1 MKSNRQASMNA
12 LLRSSERGVGLLIAM
27 SVMVVVLAIGAMLMF
42 LASSESSS
50 VGRQRV
56 STSLTYAA
64 QAGLEEARSRLL
76 TYNPQSFTNSG
87 APLPALLNQVVY
99 IVNPAAG
106 ETVNPTDLSST
117 NAYADNEYQ
126 SEFGVPVTA
135 ATVAPFVPSIQSNL
149 TAAPPIAFK
158 WVRVTLKTEQSGHVD
173 INRDSGYDSTTP
185 IYYDGK
191 RQNLT
196 HSGGPVY
203 TLTAFAAVPFGRPRI
218 LQLEV
223 MGAPGGFDYA
233 IAANNDCQLTA
244 AGATYNVSGNVYC
257 GNQMQLN
264 GAFTLAK
271 GNLDSNGKISGT
283 GSIGMTGSG
292 QQVDASQ
299 INVQVTGGATGSS
312 MPPPTVPVPD
322 VTTIGPTVIA
332 SSPLGTCVNGNPVID
347 LGNTTPPQ
355 VLQFTGGS
363 ITTACGT
370 TLNPMNIPA
379 NVTFTGQGTLW
390 FSGMTSGTV
399 TFNNNFGT
407 ATQPLNINIV
417 CFPATP
423 NPSANVE
430 LEFRGQVTNITG
442 LLYSQGH
449 VENEG
454 PTGQGQSSSSGNSA
468 CGTYLFNVSGS
479 IIAGGTGTGNNG
491 AGTFETEHCSTV
503 SVTYNPTAFSTNP
516 PPGFNGVW
524 SQGLASTAVLNWHDV
539 QY

>member
-1 MKSNRQASMNA
+1 MKSKRLASSNP

-50 VGRQRV
+50 VGRQRA

-64 QAGLEEARSRLL
+64 QAGLEEARSRML
-76 TYNPQSFTNSG
+76 TYNPQSFSNSSP
-87 APLPALLNQVVY
+87 AVQLPALLNQVVY
-99 IVNPAAG
+99 IVNPAPG
-106 ETVNPTDLSST
+106 ESVNPTNLSSS
-117 NAYADNEYQ
+117 NPYADNEYQ
-126 SEFGVPVTA
+126 SEFQVPVTA
-135 ATVAPFVPSIQSNL
+135 ATVAPFVPSIQNNL

-158 WVRVTLKTEQSGHVD
+158 WVRITLKTEQSAHVD
-173 INRDSGYDSTTP
+173 INRDSVYDSTTP

-244 AGATYNVSGNVYC
+244 TGATYNVSGNVYC

-271 GNLDSNGKISGT
+271 GNLDSNGKISGS

-299 INVQVTGGATGSS
+299 ISVQVTGGATGSS
-312 MPPPTVPVPD
+312 MPAPTVPVPD

-347 LGNTTPPQ
+347 LGSTTPPK

-390 FSGMTSGTV
+390 FSGMTSGTI
-399 TFNNNFGT
+399 TFHNNFGT

-417 CFPATP
+417 AFPATP
-423 NPSANVE
+423 NSSANVE
-430 LEFRGQVTNITG
+430 LEFRGQITNLTG

-454 PTGQGQSSSSGNSA
+454 PTGDGGSSSSSA
-468 CGTYLFNVSGS
+468 CGSYLFNVSGS

-524 SQGLASTAVLNWHDV
+524 SQGLVSTSVLNWHDV

>member
-1 MKSNRQASMNA
+1 MKSNRRTSKEPFFW
-12 LLRSSERGVGLLIAM
+12 SSERGVGLLIAM

-50 VGRQRV
+50 VGRQRA

-64 QAGLEEARSRLL
+64 QAGLEEARSRML
-76 TYNPQSFTNSG
+76 TYNPQSFSNSSP
-87 APLPALLNQVVY
+87 AVQLPTLVRQVVY
-99 IVNPAAG
+99 IVNPAPG
-106 ETVNPTDLSST
+106 ESVNPTNLSSS
-117 NAYADNEYQ
+117 NPYADNEYQ
-126 SEFGVPVTA
+126 SEFQVPVTA
-135 ATVAPFVPSIQSNL
+135 ATVAPLVPSIQSNL
-149 TAAPPIAFK
+149 GAAPPIAFK
-158 WVRVTLKTEQSGHVD
+158 WVRITLKTEQSAHVD
-173 INRDSGYDSTTP
+173 INRDSVYDSTTP

-196 HSGGPVY
+196 RTGGPVY

-244 AGATYNVSGNVYC
+244 TGATYNVSGNVYC

-271 GNLDSNGKISGT
+271 GNLDSNGKISGS

-299 INVQVTGGATGSS
+299 ISVPVTGGATGSS
-312 MPPPTVPVPD
+312 MPAPTVPVPD

-370 TLNPMNIPA
+370 TLNPANIPA

-390 FSGMTSGTV
+390 FSGMTSGTI
-399 TFNNNFGT
+399 TFHNNFGT

-417 CFPATP
+417 AFPATP
-423 NPSANVE
+423 NSSANVE
-430 LEFRGQVTNITG
+430 LEFRGQVTNLTG

-454 PTGQGQSSSSGNSA
+454 PTGDGGSSASSA
-468 CGTYLFNVSGS
+468 CGSYLFNVSGS

-503 SVTYNPTAFSTNP
+503 SVTYNPTAFTANP

-524 SQGLASTAVLNWHDV
+524 SQGLVSTTVLNWHDV